1 MNRERM
7 LEMCR
12 RGQWKAEDLDWS
24 VPPRPMSRDE
34 EMAVVQYFVDMSGIE
49 LLAGALFEEQ
59 AKRVTDPTLKGIF
72 ESFVEDEI
80 RHSEVAMRLARY
92 YDVHKYKTYELNPD
106 LVKFKP
112 HFVAAVRYFS
122 AEIANVYIT
131 TGELILDVAL
141 LRSLND
147 YVHDTMSERA
157 MDLINRDESR
167 HIAVDFHMTEFYAS
181 KQYQDWLAKQ
191 PKRSLAAE
199 LQAWKAFLLMMYYA
213 KPFLMAVF
221 FEPMDRVDPTGRRI
235 KEAFKRIQ
243 LLGQKPEVAARPF
256 SRFMTGVRYV
266 AAHPLLGPLFGQ
278 AAVRIAGVPQHLMG
292 DLFTED
298 EAARAMRMS
307 YDELAEEAIGAKL
320 VA

>member
-1 MNRERM
+1 M
-7 LEMCR
+7 LDKCR
-12 RGQWKAEDLDWS
+12 QGQWRADDLDWS
-24 VPPRPMSRDE
+24 TPPPALPPDKE
-34 EMAVVQYFVDMSGIE
+34 QAVVQAFVDMAGIE
-49 LLAGALFEEQ
+49 RLAAALFRAQ
-59 AKRVTDPTLKGIF
+59 RAKATDPTLAAIF
-72 ESFVEDEI
+72 DSFVADED
-80 RHSEVAMRLARY
+80 RHAAVAMRLARY
-92 YDVHKYKTYELNPD
+92 YDVHRYRSYELAPALVAFRAPFLAVIELAAPD
-106 LVKFKP
+106 
-112 HFVAAVRYFS
+112 
-122 AEIANVYIT
+122 IANAYVT
-131 TGELILDVAL
+131 AGELLLDVAL
-141 LRSLND
+141 LRSLDD
-147 YVHDTMSERA
+147 YVGDAMSHQA
-157 MDLINRDESR
+157 MHLINRDESR